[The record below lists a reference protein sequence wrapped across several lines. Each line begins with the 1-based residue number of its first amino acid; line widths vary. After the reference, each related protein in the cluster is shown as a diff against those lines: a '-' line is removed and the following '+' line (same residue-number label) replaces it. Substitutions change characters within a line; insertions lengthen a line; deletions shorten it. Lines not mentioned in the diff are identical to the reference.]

1 MNPMTRLAIATLEHS
16 DPSALEA
23 WARERLTTHAGFTVF
38 APDDKDAADTWALD
52 RVRAMGRRVVDADA
66 TVLPKLK
73 APVVGTTWTPTR
85 HMVKGVWVPTWG
97 EASARLVFALHDDNR
112 ALVYELPFGAR
123 HPCALSTWHVWVRR
137 TRAVAS

>member
-1 MNPMTRLAIATLEHS
+1 MNAMTRLAIATLEHS

-38 APDDKDAADTWALD
+38 APDDKDAADNWALD

-66 TVLPKLK
+66 TVLPPER
-73 APVVGTTWTPTR
+73 APALWS
-85 HMVKGVWVPTWG
+85 VWVPSRTTAFPRMVLGVIFSDKGVGRVLYRMPW
-97 EASARLVFALHDDNR
+97 
-112 ALVYELPFGAR
+112 LPADAV
-123 HPCALSTWHVWVRR
+123 PEVCALSTWHVWVRR

>member
-1 MNPMTRLAIATLEHS
+1 MNAMTRLAIATLEHS

-66 TVLPKLK
+66 TVLPPER
-73 APVVGTTWTPTR
+73 APLVGS
-85 HMVKGVWVPTWG
+85 VWVPTRG
-97 EASARLVFALHDDNR
+97 GASARKVVAIAANALGMR
-112 ALVYELPFGAR
+112 YEIPSGSS